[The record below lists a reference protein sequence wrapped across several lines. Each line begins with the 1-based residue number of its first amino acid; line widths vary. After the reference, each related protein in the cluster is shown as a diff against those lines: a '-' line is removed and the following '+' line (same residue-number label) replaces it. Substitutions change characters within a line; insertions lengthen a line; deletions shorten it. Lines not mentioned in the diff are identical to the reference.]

1 VVVKLSS
8 RCCRD
13 SDIASN
19 LHPLQLKAIVD
30 LKERK
35 AKGEVLEATQLK
47 KIEGETAILQEL
59 KTLESSLKK

>member
-1 VVVKLSS
+1 MNLIS
-8 RCCRD
+8 RCNSV
-13 SDIASN
+13 SDIAS
-19 LHPLQLKAIVD
+19 PSRSIQLKAIVD